1 MKSIL
6 LTSTALVAFAG
17 AAAADGHASVAF
29 GGSATLGANT
39 TAGVNTVETTAL
51 TWEVDLSTTATA
63 ALDNGLTASATF
75 GLNIAENAVGTG
87 VGNTAVT
94 ASGLV
99 LKLASE
105 TASLSFGEIENVAED
120 NFGDVDGGTTIGFTE
135 AVDDQAVLAGSVT
148 MAGFTAQAS
157 MEANAANDALE
168 NVQVHIGGTFG
179 SINVEA
185 AFEDNTANAD
195 PVMGAAVSTTFAG
208 ATVTGSVVTDGTETS
223 SGIAISYPFGP
234 VTVGAFYS
242 LNDVAEDNFGGDV
255 AYAANGITVA
265 ADVEMNGTTDVMS
278 WNVDTTYDVGNGIGV
293 LAGANG
299 TDATGANTTFYVAG
313 TYDLGGGAAVLM
325 SFADDGDVAT
335 VGEDLGDPEFNEG
348 LTIEVSFA
356 F

>member
-17 AAAADGHASVAF
+17 AAAADGHTSIAF
-29 GGSATLGANT
+29 AGSATLGANT

-75 GLNIAENAVGTG
+75 GLNIAENSVA
-87 VGNTAVT
+87 NQAVT

-99 LKLASE
+99 LTLASE

-135 AVDDQAVLAGSVT
+135 AADDQAVLAGSVT

-185 AFEDNTANAD
+185 AYEDNTANAD

-223 SGIAISYPFGP
+223 SGVAISYPFGP
-234 VTVGAFYS
+234 VTVGAYYS

-265 ADVEMNGTTDVMS
+265 AGVDMDGTTDVMS
-278 WNVDTTYDVGNGIGV
+278 WNVDTTFDVGNGIGV

-325 SFADDGDVAT
+325 SYADDGDAAT
-335 VGEDLGDPEFNEG
+335 VGADLGDPEYNEG

>member
-17 AAAADGHASVAF
+17 AAAADGHTSIAF
-29 GGSATLGANT
+29 AGSATLGANT

-75 GLNIAENAVGTG
+75 GLNIAENSVANQT
-87 VGNTAVT
+87 VT

-99 LKLASE
+99 LTLASE

-120 NFGDVDGGTTIGFTE
+120 NFGDVDGGTTVGFTE
-135 AVDDQAVLAGSVT
+135 AADDQAVLAGSVT
-148 MAGFTAQAS
+148 MADFTAQAS
-157 MEANAANDALE
+157 MEVNAANDALE

-179 SINVEA
+179 SINVQA
-185 AFEDNTANAD
+185 AYEDRGALDA
-195 PVMGAAVSTTFAG
+195 VMGAAVSTTFAG
-208 ATVTGSVVTDGTETS
+208 ATATGSFVTDGTETS
-223 SGIAISYPFGP
+223 SGVAISYPFGP
-234 VTVGAFYS
+234 VTVGAYYS
-242 LNDVAEDNFGGDV
+242 MNDVAANNYGGDV

-265 ADVEMNGTTDVMS
+265 AGVDVNGGTDVMS
-278 WNVDTTYDVGNGIGV
+278 WNVDTTFDAGNGIGI

-299 TDATGANTTFYVAG
+299 TDATGSNTTIYVAG

-325 SFADDGDVAT
+325 SYADDGDAAT
-335 VGEDLGDPEFNEG
+335 VGADLGDPEYNEG